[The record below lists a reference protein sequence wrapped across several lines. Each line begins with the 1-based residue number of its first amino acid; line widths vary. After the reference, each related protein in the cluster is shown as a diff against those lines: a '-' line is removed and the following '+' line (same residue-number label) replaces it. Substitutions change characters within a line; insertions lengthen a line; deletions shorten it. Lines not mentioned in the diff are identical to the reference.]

1 MSDPEQARILLD
13 AARRDLTAL
22 HGMDDAEI
30 FADEIFGFHVQQT
43 VEKLLKAWLTLK
55 GVSYPRTHD
64 LRLLINQL
72 AQHGVDPGPLRALI
86 EYQTFAGR
94 LRYEGLPSDDN
105 PLDRDAAR
113 NEADA
118 LFDRVQLLLGEAE
131 GA

>member
-1 MSDPEQARILLD
+1 MNDPEQARILLD
-13 AARRDLTAL
+13 TARRDLTAL

-86 EYQTFAGR
+86 EYQTFACR

-113 NEADA
+113 NEVDA

>member
-1 MSDPEQARILLD
+1 MNDPEQARILLD

-43 VEKLLKAWLTLK
+43 AEELLKAWLTLE
-55 GVSYPRTHD
+55 GVSYPKTHD

-72 AQHGVDPGPLRALI
+72 AQHGVDV
-86 EYQTFAGR
+86 
-94 LRYEGLPSDDN
+94 
-105 PLDRDAAR
+105 
-113 NEADA
+113 

>member
-1 MSDPEQARILLD
+1 MNDPEQARILLD

-30 FADEIFGFHVQQT
+30 FADEIFGFHV
-43 VEKLLKAWLTLK
+43 
-55 GVSYPRTHD
+55 
-64 LRLLINQL
+64 QL

-113 NEADA
+113 NEVDA